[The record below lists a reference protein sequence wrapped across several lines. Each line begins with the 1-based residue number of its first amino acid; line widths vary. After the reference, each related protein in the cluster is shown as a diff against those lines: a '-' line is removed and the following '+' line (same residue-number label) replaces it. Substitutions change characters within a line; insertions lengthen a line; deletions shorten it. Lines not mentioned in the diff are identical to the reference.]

1 MNIFYLCLRYI
12 EVLVLKFKVL
22 VISFGFVKKNVNF
35 VFLLSLVFICILFII
50 FIVDINL
57 LKVIVKLSIYL

>member
-35 VFLLSLVFICILFII
+35 VFLLSILFII